1 MFKKRIIR
9 ESIKYIKDD
18 NNTET
23 DAVIEK
29 LEEHFDDF
37 YEDIRIMVEEERQD
51 KIAAWEYGIPYELQN
66 FPELSELLNEVLT
79 NISGRY
85 FYDYLLSMKSYQDVV
100 EKQVFW
106 SFHNYLVSITDKY
119 VKGVNI
125 ANLEDALDNDEFE
138 ASTVSE
144 WVDNLKTHVEVE
156 KVANVVL

>member
-9 ESIKYIKDD
+9 ESIKYIKDA

-23 DAVIEK
+23 DVVIER
-29 LEEHFDDF
+29 LDEHFDDF

-51 KIAAWEYGIPYELQN
+51 KIAAWEYGIPYKLQN
-66 FPELSELLNEVLT
+66 FPELNDLLTEVLT
-79 NISGRY
+79 NITGRY
-85 FYDYLLSMKSYQDVV
+85 LYDYLLSMKSYQEVV

-119 VKGVNI
+119 VQNVNI

-138 ASTVSE
+138 ASTISE
-144 WVDNLKTHVEVE
+144 WVDNLKTHVEVSTL
-156 KVANVVL
+156 ANVVL